1 MSDNK
6 RCATN
11 ESPCDQRRASSDN
24 VCRHY
29 PVDDTETTHTA
40 LCEEY
45 WDRGLECQCIPEG
58 VKDAI
63 RRGANPE
70 DVM

>member
-1 MSDNK
+1 MARDK
-6 RCATN
+6 RCASN
-11 ESPCDQRRASSDN
+11 ESPCDARRASSDN
-24 VCRHY
+24 VCQHY
-29 PVDDTETTHTA
+29 PVDDSGHTA
-40 LCEEY
+40 MCHEY